1 MLVLVERADMMKPRV
16 GITSSVNKRD
26 YESDDRDVVML
37 PWNYPSIVEDC
48 GGIPLI
54 LSEGGDAEACI
65 SAIDALIIAGG
76 RDIDPATYGHD
87 SVPETNDVR
96 SSQDLW
102 ELALIDSAKEKGL
115 PILGVC
121 RGHQLMAVS
130 YGGFLHQHLPATP
143 PYEKHG
149 AWGGKWSE
157 HEVSIVP
164 DSKLSVILGL
174 SSNVNS
180 AHHQGVS
187 DPGSLNVNAR
197 SGDGLIEGLEDPSRE
212 FVISVQWHPEALGQ
226 KSIVSALIRAAI

>member
-1 MLVLVERADMMKPRV
+1 MLALIERADWMKPRV

-37 PWNYPSIVEDC
+37 PWNYPSIVEGC
-48 GGIPLI
+48 GGLPLI
-54 LSEGGDAEACI
+54 LSEGGDPEACVG
-65 SAIDALIIAGG
+65 AIDALIIAGG
-76 RDIDPATYGHD
+76 RDIDPATYGCD
-87 SVPETNDVR
+87 PVPETNDVR
-96 SSQDLW
+96 PSQDMW
-102 ELALIDSAKEKGL
+102 ELALIDSVKKRGL
-115 PILGVC
+115 PILGIC

-130 YGGFLHQHLPATP
+130 YGGLLHQHLPTTT

-149 AWGGKWSE
+149 AWGGKWSK

-164 DSKLSVILGL
+164 ESKLFKILGL

-187 DPGSLNVNAR
+187 DPGSLEVNAR
-197 SGDGLIEGLEDPSRE
+197 SEDGLIEGLEDPSRE
-212 FVISVQWHPEALGQ
+212 FVMSVQWHPEALGQ

>member
-1 MLVLVERADMMKPRV
+1 
-16 GITSSVNKRD
+16 
-26 YESDDRDVVML
+26 
-37 PWNYPSIVEDC
+37 
-48 GGIPLI
+48 
-54 LSEGGDAEACI
+54 
-65 SAIDALIIAGG
+65 
-76 RDIDPATYGHD
+76 
-87 SVPETNDVR
+87 
-96 SSQDLW
+96 
-102 ELALIDSAKEKGL
+102 
-115 PILGVC
+115 
-121 RGHQLMAVS
+121 MAVS